1 MTRSMKTSVSSK
13 SSAHSPGA
21 GFLLIKASYN
31 LSYVFVPFR
40 SRTRIGWICWRI
52 AATPSSLASE
62 YNR

>member
-13 SSAHSPGA
+13 SLAHSPGV
-21 GFLLIKASYN
+21 GFLLTKASYN

-40 SRTRIGWICWRI
+40 M
-52 AATPSSLASE
+52 AATPNSLASE